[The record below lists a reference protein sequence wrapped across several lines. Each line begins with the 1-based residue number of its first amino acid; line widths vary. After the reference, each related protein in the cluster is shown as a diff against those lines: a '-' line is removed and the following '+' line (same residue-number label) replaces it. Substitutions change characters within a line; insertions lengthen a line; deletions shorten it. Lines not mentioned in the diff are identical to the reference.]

1 MNSFELYNPT
11 KVIFGVDSY
20 SKIDSEIPR
29 EARVLMTYGAGSIK
43 NNGVYDAVMKQL
55 GNRVVFE
62 FGDIEPNPSLQTLEK
77 ALSLMKSESIDYL
90 LAVGGGSVIDGTKFL
105 AGAIF
110 YQGDPWDI
118 LKKGIRINKALP
130 IATVLTLPAT
140 GSENNS
146 GAVITNKLTN
156 EKLGMGGPALFP
168 IVSFLNPEVVKSI
181 PRRQLVNGLMD
192 SFTHV
197 LEQYLTYPIN
207 AMVQDGYSESLLK
220 SIVKLAPRLINEP
233 YNEVN
238 AGNFMWICSMAL
250 NGQLGKGVPT
260 DWSTHIIGHELT
272 ALYNIDH
279 AVTLAIV
286 FPNLWKNQFENKK
299 EKLAQ
304 YAENVWNIQ
313 EGSIDEKAKMAIK
326 CTEDFISSLQIDV
339 RLSSYSLEYKR
350 AANII
355 KENLKSRGQTRL
367 GEKGT
372 ITPEVAE
379 RIIELCY

>member
-1 MNSFELYNPT
+1 
-11 KVIFGVDSY
+11 
-20 SKIDSEIPR
+20 
-29 EARVLMTYGAGSIK
+29 
-43 NNGVYDAVMKQL
+43 
-55 GNRVVFE
+55 
-62 FGDIEPNPSLQTLEK
+62 
-77 ALSLMKSESIDYL
+77 
-90 LAVGGGSVIDGTKFL
+90 
-105 AGAIF
+105 
-110 YQGDPWDI
+110 
-118 LKKGIRINKALP
+118 
-130 IATVLTLPAT
+130 
-140 GSENNS
+140 
-146 GAVITNKLTN
+146 
-156 EKLGMGGPALFP
+156 MGGPGLFP

-197 LEQYLTYPIN
+197 LEQYLTYPTN

-220 SIVKLAPRLINEP
+220 SVIKLAPRLLNEP

-313 EGSIDEKAKMAIK
+313 EGSIDEKARKAIQ

-339 RLSSYSLEYKR
+339 RLSSYSLEYKK

-355 KENLKSRGQTRL
+355 KENLKSRGLTRL

-379 RIIELCY
+379 RIIEMCY